1 MDLKQYEEII
11 KFAIEKE
18 IGAFNFYTRASQV
31 AKYSGAREL
40 FIDFSKEEEKHRKLL
55 EDITIEKVDQLKIET
70 VPDLKISDYMVDV
83 EFRSDLSYAD
93 ILRVA
98 MKMEERSL
106 KLYTDL
112 KQTAKE
118 KEMNKLFDFLRI
130 DARCLRR
137 RFIHL
142 LRCTAPVFHFSVL
155 RIQLTHF
162 WCFLDVRRRFF
173 LLQRLVWVC
182 CQLARSLFP

>member
-1 MDLKQYEEII
+1 MGDSMDLKQYDEII

-18 IGAFNFYTRASQV
+18 IGAFNFYVKASQV

-55 EDITIEKVDQLKIET
+55 EDITVEKIAQLKVDQA

-83 EFRSDLSYAD
+83 EFRPDLSYAD
-93 ILRVA
+93 ILRMA

-112 KQTAKE
+112 KETTTVQE
-118 KEMNKLFDFLRI
+118 IHRLFDFLAQQEAKHKYSLEMKYDEDI
-130 DARCLRR
+130 LR
-137 RFIHL
+137 
-142 LRCTAPVFHFSVL
+142 
-155 RIQLTHF
+155 
-162 WCFLDVRRRFF
+162 
-173 LLQRLVWVC
+173 
-182 CQLARSLFP
+182 

>member
-1 MDLKQYEEII
+1 MDLRYYEEMI

-18 IGAFNFYTRASQV
+18 IGAFNFYTKGSQV
-31 AKYSGAREL
+31 AKYSGAREV

-55 EDITIEKVDQLKIET
+55 EDLTVEKIGQLKVEP

-83 EFRSDLSYAD
+83 EFKPDLSYAD

-112 KQTAKE
+112 KGTAKDD
-118 KEMNKLFDFLRI
+118 EMKKLFDFLAQQEAKHKYGLEKKYDEDI
-130 DARCLRR
+130 LK
-137 RFIHL
+137 
-142 LRCTAPVFHFSVL
+142 
-155 RIQLTHF
+155 
-162 WCFLDVRRRFF
+162 
-173 LLQRLVWVC
+173 
-182 CQLARSLFP
+182 

>member
-1 MDLKQYEEII
+1 MDLRHYTEMI

-18 IGAFNFYTRASQV
+18 IGAFNFYTKASQV

-55 EDITIEKVDQLKIET
+55 EDLTVEKIGQLKVEP

-83 EFRSDLSYAD
+83 EFRPDLSYAD

-112 KQTAKE
+112 KGTAKDD
-118 KEMNKLFDFLRI
+118 EMKKLFDFLAQQEAKHKYGLEKKYDEDI
-130 DARCLRR
+130 LK
-137 RFIHL
+137 
-142 LRCTAPVFHFSVL
+142 
-155 RIQLTHF
+155 
-162 WCFLDVRRRFF
+162 
-173 LLQRLVWVC
+173 
-182 CQLARSLFP
+182 